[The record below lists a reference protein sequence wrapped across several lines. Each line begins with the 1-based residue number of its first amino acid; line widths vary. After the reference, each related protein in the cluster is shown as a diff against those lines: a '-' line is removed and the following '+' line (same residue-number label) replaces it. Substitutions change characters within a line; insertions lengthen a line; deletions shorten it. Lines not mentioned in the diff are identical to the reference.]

1 MATSKS
7 QLEIIKRFMK
17 SLDATNASGVK
28 ALDAAVN
35 YATNGYFANIS
46 AAINQMVDDCKTLGA
61 DKFLLQKCG
70 INLNN
75 TDVGAITG
83 ADAGG
88 STVKTKASIV
98 PESGKLDTTFTATS
112 FEANGL
118 TFKLTKSSL
127 TTNEAYMWR
136 AMKTWW
142 AAEGLNLIEKSFGY
156 SFNDTDA
163 VTKEIDVVFKNET
176 SKSYLAYMNLT
187 KSNGKYKLTLNIN
200 DNSFKSFS
208 SSDVNGVSTGNSA
221 FYLDRTLAHELTH
234 AVMMAKVNNYDDLP
248 PFITEGLAELTRGID
263 DLRTSN
269 IKNLAAN
276 SAKLKSYLSLKN
288 FGTGSNAYAAGYIF
302 LRYLAKQGSENYS
315 TADVSNFVT
324 AKSTALT
331 LSENFSEKVLD
342 LDDYSSKIKTVKAGA
357 LTSGIMIYGNDNANS
372 ILSGAGND
380 TLLGGKGNDTLA
392 GGKGADIFIYT
403 EGDDVITDWAAD
415 DKISLTADLSK
426 TTLNGSDV
434 IFKIFDGSLTVK
446 NAKGKTINVVT
457 SEGKQYS
464 TVLGGDALTLTN
476 AATSPVTLDA
486 AIKTVDASTRSK
498 ATNITANKISNSISG
513 GSKADTIYGGK
524 GNDSLFGNA
533 GNDLL
538 YGDAGN
544 DKLYG
549 GKGNDTFTGGAGSDA
564 FIYTA
569 GNDIITDYTA
579 DDKISLAAA
588 ISNTTLNGSDVVFTT
603 AKGSLSLQNAKGKTI
618 NVVTSTGGRYSTVL
632 GSTNMTLTNAAG
644 SSVTVDAAV
653 KKIDGSA
660 RTKATKITGN
670 ANANKISGGRGND
683 KIFGEAGKDSIVGG
697 AGDDE
702 LHGGR
707 GSDTLIGG
715 AGNDSLWGDTASDK
729 FICGEGDDIIFGF
742 ENGDTLNLDG
752 INFKTSYDSKAG
764 LVKFSFNGGSV
775 TLKDFTATTFH
786 VNDDTYQISGKK
798 FVKK

>member
-17 SLDATNASGVK
+17 SLDATNASGKK

-35 YATNGYFANIS
+35 YATNGYFANIT
-46 AAINQMVDDCKTLGA
+46 AAINQMVDECKTLGA

-112 FEANGL
+112 FKANGL
-118 TFKLTKSSL
+118 TFKLTKNSL
-127 TTNEAYMWR
+127 TANEAYMWR

-187 KSNGKYKLTLNIN
+187 KSDGKYKLTLNIN
-200 DNSFKSFS
+200 KNSFKSFS

-234 AVMMAKVNNYDDLP
+234 AVMMAKVNNYNNLP

-276 SAKLKSYLSLKN
+276 PATLKSYLSLKN

-315 TADVSNFVT
+315 TADVSKFVT
-324 AKSTALT
+324 VGSTALT

-380 TLLGGKGNDTLA
+380 TLSGGKGNDTLA
-392 GGKGADIFIYT
+392 GGAGSDIFIYT

-415 DKISLTADLSK
+415 DKISLTAEISK
-426 TTLNGSDV
+426 TTLSGSDV
-434 IFKIFDGSLTVK
+434 VFKIFDGSLTVK

-498 ATNITANKISNSISG
+498 ATNITANKLSNSISG

-524 GNDSLFGNA
+524 GNDSIVGNA

-549 GKGNDTFTGGAGSDA
+549 GKGS
-564 FIYTA
+564 
-569 GNDIITDYTA
+569 NDIITDYTA

-588 ISNTTLNGSDVVFTT
+588 ISNTTLDGSDVVFTT
-603 AKGSLSLQNAKGKTI
+603 AKGSLTLQNAKGKTI

-670 ANANKISGGRGND
+670 ANANKISGGSGND
-683 KIFGEAGKDSIVGG
+683 KIFGEAGKDSIAGG

-764 LVKFSFNGGSV
+764 LVKFSFSGGSV
-775 TLKDFTATTFH
+775 TLKNFTATTFH
-786 VNDDTYQISGKK
+786 VNDDTYQISGSK